1 MTMDSDQQAKEW
13 CQKAALGDRDAAG
26 ELLRHFHVLIFAY
39 LRRLAVDE
47 DSAEDLTQ
55 QTFCKVWQSISQ
67 FRGGSSVSTW
77 MHRIAYCTYVDWV
90 RQVRPATEQT
100 EIWWQQISAPGPDP
114 SQHLADAEI
123 ARQLY
128 AFVDALPDAERQ
140 PIHLHYYQ
148 GLSLADTAKVLDVP
162 LSTLK
167 YRVRATLD
175 QLRQQLARLS
185 ITVESLPE

>member
-1 MTMDSDQQAKEW
+1 MDSDQQAKEW